1 MRNKHILLPVI
12 TLIPV
17 FFLACSSTH
26 VGSAVNKESLS
37 MKIKEQPDVINP
49 DKLPSQQPL
58 TMGERA
64 LAAKGQSRGL
74 LSPIAGSLVSM
85 ATDAVKTI
93 IANKQKKYIADYQFG
108 LNDLYFY
115 DQLSNESAFDPAGM
129 QFSGFK
135 IIRTF
140 INANGVTDTAL
151 TADFMVDTSRIS
163 EMINNSI
170 FRLKVKNFELKHAK
184 AKIENGKDKNLNLD
198 FEITFMTSYVNEQ
211 GRLFDSVIL
220 GKFYL
225 LLRSA
230 PLDDQQANYRAYYDN
245 LKDSLLLG
253 KSFIVPRSFGYHREL
268 SGELKPGYS
277 QGSYSIQVK
286 VKESSKN
293 HFVTKLIFENANMV
307 LDAGGGQLKSVI
319 SKKL

>member
-1 MRNKHILLPVI
+1 MRNKCLLLSVLIFTSILI
-12 TLIPV
+12 HS
-17 FFLACSSTH
+17 CSTSN
-26 VGSAVNKESLS
+26 VSSAVNKEALS

-49 DKLPSQQPL
+49 DRLPSQQPL

-74 LSPIAGSLVSM
+74 LSPVAGSLVSM

-93 IANKQKKYIADYQFG
+93 IANKQKKYMADYQFG
-108 LNDLYFY
+108 LTDLYFY

-135 IIRTF
+135 ISRTF
-140 INANGVTDTAL
+140 VNNSGNIDTAL
-151 TADFMVDTSRIS
+151 TADFVVDTSRIS

-170 FRLKVKNFELKHAK
+170 FRLKVKDFQLKHAK
-184 AKIENGKDKNLNLD
+184 AKVENGNDRKLNLD
-198 FEITFMTSYVNEQ
+198 FEITFMTSYVNDE
-211 GRLFDSVIL
+211 GRLFDSVVL

-225 LLRSA
+225 FLRDA
-230 PLDDQQANYRAYYDN
+230 PLDEQEARYKPYYDS
-245 LKDSLLLG
+245 LKDTMLLG

-293 HFVTKLIFENANMV
+293 HFVTKMIFENANMV
-307 LDAGGGQLKSVI
+307 LDAGSGQLKTVI